1 MTEHAQVPAV
11 GDVVSYEDMENADRL
26 YIIVGLPVDRVVN
39 TPDPTAH
46 RGVLVRGKSGYFLRP
61 LYRTDRNFKGCSLR
75 SGAPIAAIIESDLRQ
90 AGWSIWSD
98 DLQKWIEI
106 QH

>member
-11 GDVVSYEDMENADRL
+11 GDVVSYEDMDNADRL
-26 YIIVGLPVDRVVN
+26 YIVVGLPVDRVG
-39 TPDPTAH
+39 TIHDATAH
-46 RGVLVRGKSGYFLRP
+46 RGLLVQGKSGYFLRP
-61 LYRTDRNFKGCSLR
+61 LYRTDKNFKGCSLR
-75 SGAPIAAIIESDLRQ
+75 RGAPIAAIVEDGLRH

-98 DLQKWIEI
+98 DLQEWIEI